1 MDAKEQGDQV
11 ITNPFKFARLVHP
24 KNRLFTVSFG
34 WGWEGSNGN
43 VKVCIVDRSRE
54 NAKSVLN
61 AEGGWEDMEGDG
73 FSHTESSSETARDMW
88 ELLIKSGFEVE
99 VGVANLRNIKW
110 QDCIRNMEP
119 IGHHAHSA

>member
-1 MDAKEQGDQV
+1 M

-34 WGWEGSNGN
+34 WGWQGSNGN

-54 NAKSVLN
+54 NANCVLN
-61 AEGGWEDMEGDG
+61 ADGSWEDMVNDG

-88 ELLIKSGFEVE
+88 ELLINSGFEVE
-99 VGVANLRNIKW
+99 VGEVFLMNTKW